1 MERRRLLMATNIPL
15 ESFSIVI
22 SILLIICIIASKEH
36 TKLNRLFLWMLAINA
51 FILGC
56 DIFIWIDGGHPQL
69 VGAMK
74 AANFFVF
81 NLGYLLV
88 ALFTAYMVTY
98 IRGKG
103 SAVSDKIVPVI
114 TAFCAVAVLLVII
127 SMFNNMFFYF
137 SEKGYFMRS
146 PLHWI
151 SQAYPIIIILLD
163 MGIILKHSGKL
174 GVKDTFALLSY
185 GILPAGAMAVQIFIN
200 GLALVYP
207 AATVSLLI
215 IYVNIQVEQSKR
227 LREKELE
234 LTQNRIAMML
244 SQIQPHFLYN
254 SLTAIAQMCK
264 KSPDKAGE
272 ATIAFANYLRGNL
285 DSLTQKGMVHFD
297 RELRHIK
304 TYLSL
309 EKMRFEEN
317 IQIIYSIGA
326 TDFMLPSLT
335 IQPIIE
341 NAVKHGIC
349 KKEGGGTICLETME
363 TAENYIIR
371 VSDDGMGFD
380 TAAFFPDER
389 QHVGI
394 ENVRFRLA
402 AQCAGTL
409 KIESHPGGGTKAVVT
424 IPKNK

>member
-1 MERRRLLMATNIPL
+1 MATNIPL
-15 ESFSIVI
+15 EGFSIII
-22 SILLIICIIASKEH
+22 SVLLIICIIASKEH
-36 TKLNRLFLWMLAINA
+36 TKLNRLFLYMLAVNA

-56 DIFIWIDGGHPQL
+56 DIFIWIGGGHLPL

-81 NLGYLLV
+81 SLGYLLV

-98 IRGKG
+98 IHEKG
-103 SAVSDKIVPVI
+103 SAISCKIVPVI
-114 TAFCAVAVLLVII
+114 AVFCAVAILLVVI
-127 SMFNNMFFYF
+127 SMFNNMLFYF
-137 SEKGYFMRS
+137 SETGYFMRS

-151 SQAYPIIIILLD
+151 TQIYPIIIILLD
-163 MGIILKHSGKL
+163 MAIILKHSRKL
-174 GVKDTFALLSY
+174 GIKDTFALLSY
-185 GILPAGAMAVQIFIN
+185 GILPALAIAAQIFRN
-200 GLALVYP
+200 GLALAYP
-207 AATVSLLI
+207 ATTISLLI

-234 LTQNRIAMML
+234 LTQNRITMML

-254 SLTAIAQMCK
+254 SLTAIAQLCREA
-264 KSPDKAGE
+264 PDRAGE

-285 DSLTQKGMVHFD
+285 DSLTQENLVFFEK
-297 RELRHIK
+297 ELHHIK

-309 EKMRFEEN
+309 EKMRFEEK
-317 IQIIYSIGA
+317 IQVIYSINA

-335 IQPIIE
+335 VQPLVE

-349 KKEGGGTICLETME
+349 QKERGGTIWIETIE
-363 TAENYIIR
+363 TPESYIIK
-371 VSDDGMGFD
+371 VSDDGVGFD
-380 TAAFFPDER
+380 PVTLAMDER
-389 QHVGI
+389 QHIGI

-402 AQCAGTL
+402 YQCAGTL
-409 KIESHPGGGTKAVVT
+409 SIESHPGMGTTAEVT

>member
-15 ESFSIVI
+15 ESLSIVI
-22 SILLIICIIASKEH
+22 SILLIICIIASREH
-36 TKLNRLFLWMLAINA
+36 TKLNRLFLWMLAVNA

-56 DIFIWIDGGHPQL
+56 DIFIWVAGGHPQL
-69 VGAMK
+69 VCAMK
-74 AANFFVF
+74 VANFFVF

-98 IRGKG
+98 IRGKE
-103 SAVSDKIVPVI
+103 SIVSDKIVPAI
-114 TAFCAVAVLLVII
+114 TALCGVAVLLVII

-151 SQAYPIIIILLD
+151 SLVYPIIIILLD
-163 MGIILKHSGKL
+163 MVIILKHSRKL
-174 GVKDTFALLSY
+174 GIKDTFALLSY
-185 GILPAGAMAVQIFIN
+185 GILPAGAIAVQIFIN
-200 GLALVYP
+200 GLALAYP
-207 AATVSLLI
+207 ATTVSLLI

-234 LTQNRIAMML
+234 FTQNRIAMML

-254 SLTAIAQMCK
+254 SLTSIAQMCK
-264 KSPDKAGE
+264 ETPDKAGE

-317 IQIIYSIGA
+317 IQIVYSIGT

-335 IQPIIE
+335 VQPLIE

-349 KKEGGGTICLETME
+349 KKENGGTICLETME
-363 TAENYIIR
+363 TAENYTIK
-371 VSDDGMGFD
+371 VSDDGVGFD
-380 TAAFFPDER
+380 ITALLPDER

-409 KIESHPGGGTKAVVT
+409 KIESQPGKGTISVVT
-424 IPKNK
+424 IPKTK

>member
-56 DIFIWIDGGHPQL
+56 DIFIWIGGGHPQL

-349 KKEGGGTICLETME
+349 KKKVAAPFVLKQWKRPKTILLEYQTMGWDL
-363 TAENYIIR
+363 ILQL
-371 VSDDGMGFD
+371 
-380 TAAFFPDER
+380 FFRMNGSMSALKMCVFVLQPSVLER
-389 QHVGI
+389 
-394 ENVRFRLA
+394 
-402 AQCAGTL
+402 
-409 KIESHPGGGTKAVVT
+409 
-424 IPKNK
+424 